1 MKWTTSIK
9 GITTLFLVLMIIG
22 VLVYGFSVMD
32 VSPTLGVVIMCV
44 GTLLSILSVGL
55 IMVLCEISENL
66 YYIRSNM
73 GKGSGILSAASEL
86 KRQRDTVSDG
96 SWVCNCGTRN
106 MSTSRFCKS
115 CGKEKSTLSAPVS
128 APNKS
133 SIWIC
138 PECGKSNPNSCRV
151 CKDCGYNK

>member
-73 GKGSGILSAASEL
+73 GKGSSGSFDS
-86 KRQRDTVSDG
+86 SD
-96 SWVCNCGTRN
+96 S
-106 MSTSRFCKS
+106 
-115 CGKEKSTLSAPVS
+115 
-128 APNKS
+128 
-133 SIWIC
+133 
-138 PECGKSNPNSCRV
+138 
-151 CKDCGYNK
+151 